1 MPLSILGEA
10 MRPCGQ
16 QKKQG
21 AQAPCEFAFRLGL
34 LDALAV
40 QSQIQAFALLFL
52 GHT

>member
-1 MPLSILGEA
+1 MHPYGL
-10 MRPCGQ
+10 
-16 QKKQG
+16 QKNRG
-21 AQAPCEFAFRLGL
+21 LQAPCDFAFRLGL